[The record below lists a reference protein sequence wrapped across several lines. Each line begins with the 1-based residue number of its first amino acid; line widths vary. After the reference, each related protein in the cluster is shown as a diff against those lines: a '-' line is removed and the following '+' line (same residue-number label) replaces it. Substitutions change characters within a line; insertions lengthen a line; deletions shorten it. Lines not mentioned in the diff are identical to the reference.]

1 MSLMRAKGTRLSAL
15 LIKQD
20 YSQTAKVIHVKHLEH
35 RKLMPTAFLSTS
47 SELVSIS
54 NPLIDTLSLQLSGI
68 RVCVSPLQV

>member
-1 MSLMRAKGTRLSAL
+1 MSLMLAKGTRLSAL

-20 YSQTAKVIHVKHLEH
+20 YSQTATVIHVKHLEH
-35 RKLMPTAFLSTS
+35 GKMMPSAFFSTS

-54 NPLIDTLSLQLSGI
+54 NPLIDMFSLQLSGI